1 MNGQKLY
8 SCIVLSGGMSKRM
21 GQDKGSMI
29 IQEKPMILH
38 ILERLNYKIN
48 DATIVLNDAQRIADY
63 QSLLNQYCDGNIQDN
78 FDYSLEFVE
87 DEIKGKGP
95 ISGIMTGLKNIKTDY
110 ALVLPCDS
118 PFISEDNIGAMFDL
132 LENNL
137 KSNNDVDAIIPFHIK
152 SNKDKFKGNGEFNF
166 NDASEM
172 TTDMKIANSEP
183 LHSIYKKENLNKIDE
198 LLKLCAEKDKALEI
212 NMGGLKYPIN
222 KPSPDIET
230 IKRYKE
236 LGGKLISVGSDSHYA
251 ERIGINIDKA
261 YEIARAA
268 GFKSVA
274 TFKDRKVSEF
284 AIV

>member
-1 MNGQKLY
+1 MMFMNGQKLY
-8 SCIVLSGGMSKRM
+8 SCIVLSGGMSRRM

-48 DATIVLNDAQRIADY
+48 DAVIVLNDAQRIADY
-63 QSLLNQYCDGNIQDN
+63 QSLLNQYCEGDIESN
-78 FDYSLEFVE
+78 FDFSLEFVE
-87 DEIKGKGP
+87 DEIKEKGP

-118 PFISEDNIGAMFDL
+118 PFISEDNIDAMFKL
-132 LENNL
+132 LEENL
-137 KSNNDVDAIIPFHIK
+137 ESNIDAIIPFHIK

-198 LLKLCAEKDKALEI
+198 LLKEDNLYVKSFIKCLKNPCFIEVDNKVLFEKDFRNFNRKEDLKDLEI
-212 NMGGLKYPIN
+212 
-222 KPSPDIET
+222 
-230 IKRYKE
+230 
-236 LGGKLISVGSDSHYA
+236 
-251 ERIGINIDKA
+251 
-261 YEIARAA
+261 
-268 GFKSVA
+268 
-274 TFKDRKVSEF
+274 
-284 AIV
+284 

>member
-8 SCIVLSGGMSKRM
+8 SCIVLSGGMSIRM

-48 DATIVLNDAQRIADY
+48 DATIVLNDAERITDY
-63 QSLLNQYCDGNIQDN
+63 QSLLNQYCEVKIEDN

-118 PFISEDNIGAMFDL
+118 PFISEENIDAMFIL
-132 LENNL
+132 LEENL
-137 KSNNDVDAIIPFHIK
+137 NSNNDVDAIIPFHIK
-152 SNKDKFKGNGEFNF
+152 SNKDKFKDNDEFNF
-166 NDASEM
+166 DDACEM
-172 TTDMKIANSEP
+172 TDDMKIQNSEP

-198 LLKLCAEKDKALEI
+198 LLKEDNLYVKSFIKSLKNPCFIEVDNKVLFEKDFR
-212 NMGGLKYPIN
+212 NFN
-222 KPSPDIET
+222 
-230 IKRYKE
+230 RKE
-236 LGGKLISVGSDSHYA
+236 DFEDFEV
-251 ERIGINIDKA
+251 
-261 YEIARAA
+261 
-268 GFKSVA
+268 
-274 TFKDRKVSEF
+274 
-284 AIV
+284 